1 VLKKNPTYKDGFYLS
16 DGKLQ
21 DTTPTHKLSLNIIA
35 FFATVAESTRNLWR
49 VGQTVLG
56 IIFRHPI
63 TGASIIPILPDG
75 RIVLIKRRDDGCWSL
90 PGGMV
95 DWGEDIAQTV
105 DRELTEETGLE
116 LVKITRLVGV
126 YSSPDRDPRIHSIC
140 VVVEAQVEGQ
150 MEIQDGLEVM
160 EIQAFTLDS
169 LPPGKMSHDH
179 TRQLQD
185 YLNGL
190 TTLA

>member
-1 VLKKNPTYKDGFYLS
+1 MFLF
-16 DGKLQ
+16 
-21 DTTPTHKLSLNIIA
+21 
-35 FFATVAESTRNLWR
+35 FFATVVQSTRNLWR

-75 RIVLIKRRDDGCWSL
+75 RIVLIKRRDDGCWAL

-95 DWGEDIAQTV
+95 DWGEDIPQTV
-105 DRELTEETGLE
+105 NRELIEETGLE
-116 LVKITRLVGV
+116 LVQITRLVGV
-126 YSSPDRDPRIHSIC
+126 YSAPDRDPRIHSIC
-140 VVVEAQVEGQ
+140 VVVEAKVQGK
-150 MEIQDGLEVM
+150 MEIQHTLEVM
-160 EIQAFTLDS
+160 EIQAFPANS
-169 LPPGKMSHDH
+169 LPLGKMAHDH